1 MKQLVSDIT
10 GQMVDVNHGF
20 DQIQV
25 MQAQGHEMFSKA
37 DEMEKEIRSPET
49 KDLFDRAEAILLAM
63 NATVNCTNG
72 TNATNCTNATDAGGG
87 GEEEVAAAE
96 KAIHEQ
102 ALSLREHKVVLSKML
117 HQENAKL
124 AHKKRLEAEAEHRAL
139 AILRKQHP
147 FEPLVK
153 LEHQYRTEKVEAQ
166 RRAREHHAAEEREL
180 LARKR
185 ALERKLHPKKFEAEE
200 KAAAER
206 RAKLAHEEAVK
217 KAHKHEMAAAL
228 RAKRMAH
235 STPMVHAKT
244 PAAKLAAEKQA
255 QVARLQNEL
264 LHAKENDYK
273 LRKKEL
279 AEERKLQSMKQVQEA
294 APQAH
299 VVSRRESF
307 MKSLASKAAW
317 SNKFLHKV
325 QNEKPLAQTL
335 LGGNGKGGKKAS
347 AALSKAKG
355 ADPEKLAL
363 KELELE
369 QALDD
374 CKKDP
379 SKCAKIEIKT
389 KK

>member
-1 MKQLVSDIT
+1 MLQDKVPQMQSALIREQKMKQLVSDIT
-10 GQMVDVNHGF
+10 GQMGDVNHGF

-25 MQAQGHEMFSKA
+25 MQAQGHEMFYKA

-96 KAIHEQ
+96 KAIHAQ
-102 ALSLREHKVVLSKML
+102 ALALREHKLVLSKML
-117 HQENAKL
+117 HQEHSKL
-124 AHKKRLEAEAEHRAL
+124 AHKKRLEAEAEHKAL
-139 AILRKQHP
+139 AILQREHP

-153 LEHQYRTEKVEAQ
+153 LEHQYKAEQVEAQ
-166 RRAREHHAAEEREL
+166 RKVRARRLEEERAV

-185 ALERKLHPKKFEAEE
+185 ALEKKLHPAKFKAEREEAE
-200 KAAAER
+200 KMR
-206 RAKLAHEEAVK
+206 KAKLARER
-217 KAHKHEMAAAL
+217 AA
-228 RAKRMAH
+228 
-235 STPMVHAKT
+235 
-244 PAAKLAAEKQA
+244 PAAKA
-255 QVARLQNEL
+255 QVARLEKEL
-264 LHAKENDYK
+264 LEAKEHDYK

-279 AEERKLQSMKQVQEA
+279 AEEHRLHAIREHEHGGAARASHPALRKEA
-294 APQAH
+294 
-299 VVSRRESF
+299 SRRASF

-317 SNKFLHKV
+317 SKKFLNKV

-335 LGGNGKGGKKAS
+335 LSGKGKAEKH
-347 AALSKAKG
+347 AAKALAKAKG
-355 ADPEKLAL
+355 ADPEKMAL

-374 CKKDP
+374 CKKNP
-379 SKCAKIEIKT
+379 AKCASVEIKN
-389 KK
+389 K